1 MIRPSFSLISY
12 VLIFLLFVPF
22 HPCLAQKI
30 PFLTDDDIRM
40 LSNELSG
47 DRAFEHIR
55 VLSQWHRDSG
65 MEGFFNA
72 ADYVMQAAHE
82 AGLENVHFIEQT
94 LGHPNYTARS
104 AELWMVE
111 PVEVKLADMADH
123 PVYLADGSHTADVTA
138 ELVWIGD
145 AKDDSLT
152 GLDVVGKIVLTNRS
166 PGGAVQNAV
175 WGKGALGVVS
185 YQTSESRNPMDVP
198 DQIAWS
204 RIPLTPPEGKKG
216 TFAFILPPRKGE
228 LLKKIL
234 QTDQMQDYFATGK
247 RTKGGR
253 IVLKAKVV
261 TEIGKEPGR
270 TGFVEGWIHGSKYHD
285 QQIIITAHLQEE
297 KSSANDDGSGCANI
311 LEIARTFNKLI
322 KEGKMPRPLRD
333 IRFWWTDEIS
343 SEYKYFQDFPDEPKK
358 FLANIHQDM
367 VGANQRMGSRVQHLI
382 FAPHSRTSYLD
393 AIFES
398 IGNYL
403 ILTNN
408 AFLAASRAG
417 GYPRPFT
424 RPLYSTRGTRD
435 GYNARFVPYFNSSDH
450 MCFVEGI
457 IGVPAVATI
466 NWDDPYIHSSD
477 DDLYQIDQT
486 QLKRNAFLMGAMAY
500 VLAFADEK
508 TVPLLAGETF
518 AQGEKRL
525 ANDLQAAIRVEEGF
539 RKDSITIVSLNG
551 GLKDA
556 RLLMEQGIL
565 REIRALNSIQ
575 VFTRKD
581 REAVSM
587 IEGFIAR
594 MQSKATGLMG
604 DLELYQTEML
614 RNKLPE
620 PQIDSSE
627 IEASKRVPVNP
638 SVLRTYFENR
648 GKINFRGNLHGLMH
662 DEVFNFVDGK
672 RSYYD
677 IYKGVRAEQLAAG
690 SWYYGNVTL
699 EDVVGLLNAAIEA
712 KALTLK

>member
-1 MIRPSFSLISY
+1 MHKPAFFLISCAIII
-12 VLIFLLFVPF
+12 LSLFIAETTS
-22 HPCLAQKI
+22 AQKI
-30 PFLTDDDIRM
+30 PFLTDDEIRM

-65 MEGFFNA
+65 MEGFFKA
-72 ADYVMQAAHE
+72 ADYVMQAAKD
-82 AGLENVHFIEQT
+82 AGLENVHFIEQK
-94 LGHPNYTARS
+94 LDHPNYTART

-123 PVYLADGSHTADVTA
+123 PVYLADGSHSADVTA

-152 GLDVVGKIVLTNRS
+152 GLDVGGKIVLTNRS

-175 WGKGALGVVS
+175 WNKGALGVVS
-185 YQTSESRNPMDVP
+185 YQTSEARNPMDVP

-204 RIPLTPPEGKKG
+204 RIPITPPEGKKG

-270 TGFVEGWIHGSKYHD
+270 TGFVEGWIRGTTYHD

-343 SEYKYFQDFPDEPKK
+343 SEYKYFQDFPDEPRK

-367 VGANQRMGSRVQHLI
+367 VGANQNMGSRVQHLI

-408 AFLAASRAG
+408 AFLAASRSG

-486 QLKRNAFLMGAMAY
+486 QLKRNAFLMGATAY
-500 VLAFADEK
+500 VLAHASAAK
-508 TVPLLAGETF
+508 VPDFLAETF
-518 AQGEKRL
+518 AQGLKRL
-525 ANDLQAAIRVEEGF
+525 AIDVQSAQRRKTEAQQGEPDGF
-539 RKDSITIVSLNG
+539 S
-551 GLKDA
+551 DA
-556 RLLMEQGIL
+556 QLLIEQGIQ
-565 REIRALNSIQ
+565 REVRSLNSTH
-575 VFTRKD
+575 VFTDNQSFAIKAIDDFVNRMKQKEKD
-581 REAVSM
+581 LMADINAIFNPAGSDVTSTPILGGQELAATYK
-587 IEGFIAR
+587 IPTNP
-594 MQSKATGLMG
+594 QSLK
-604 DLELYQTEML
+604 
-614 RNKLPE
+614 
-620 PQIDSSE
+620 
-627 IEASKRVPVNP
+627 
-638 SVLRTYFENR
+638 TYFENR
-648 GKINFRGNLHGLMH
+648 GKINFRGNLHSLMR

-677 IYKGVRAEQLAAG
+677 IYKAVRAEQLAGG

-699 EDVVGLLNAAIEA
+699 EDVVGLLDAAVEA
-712 KALTLK
+712 KALVLK